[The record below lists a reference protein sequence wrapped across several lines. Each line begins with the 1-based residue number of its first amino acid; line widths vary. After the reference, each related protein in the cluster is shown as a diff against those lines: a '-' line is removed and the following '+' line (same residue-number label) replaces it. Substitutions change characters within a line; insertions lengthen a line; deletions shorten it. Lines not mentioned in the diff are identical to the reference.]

1 MWEEALSIRM
11 TTELPTVTCRD
22 ESKPFEHPRGV
33 SIYMKVHVI
42 CKQRIQIHMDMCC
55 IPSLFQKL
63 HFGDSTPPGL
73 GLVV

>member
-1 MWEEALSIRM
+1 MQAKY
-11 TTELPTVTCRD
+11 TNA
-22 ESKPFEHPRGV
+22 
-33 SIYMKVHVI
+33 YA
-42 CKQRIQIHMDMCC
+42 HMHMYC